1 MSWNG
6 GDPDENRRGH
16 RPRGT
21 CRAERWPDLGRC
33 RRQVLLCD
41 DEQLRNRASQDI
53 PGLLGREGI
62 RVAAV
67 AINKAFAPR
76 RALRLKPLSY
86 DLTSFS
92 AFGNQRQNSEYVN

>member
-21 CRAERWPDLGRC
+21 CRTERWPDLGRYH
-33 RRQVLLCD
+33 RQVLLCD
-41 DEQLRNRASQDI
+41 DEQLGNRASQDI
-53 PGLLGREGI
+53 PGLLGRPVSI

-67 AINKAFAPR
+67 AINKAL
-76 RALRLKPLSY
+76 LRH
-86 DLTSFS
+86 DGFCD
-92 AFGNQRQNSEYVN
+92 